1 MRQDARGGGDSERAQ
16 GTGQVSGGSGS
27 RIQASADL
35 AKTAGRSGEN
45 PGSSRFRGTRL
56 QVAAGSLGLV
66 TAGFVHPGE
75 RGQPGKEEEEEE
87 AADRTERPQSRG
99 AERPRQATRTRTAP
113 SAAPRAAPRQSGSL
127 LGLRLA
133 VFPEALVTLQIGVAS
148 KSPRG

>member
-16 GTGQVSGGSGS
+16 GTRQVSGGSGS

-45 PGSSRFRGTRL
+45 PRSRRFRGTRL

-75 RGQPGKEEEEEE
+75 RGQPGKEEEEE

-99 AERPRQATRTRTAP
+99 AERPRHAT
-113 SAAPRAAPRQSGSL
+113 PRARPPL
-127 LGLRLA
+127 LRLA
-133 VFPEALVTLQIGVAS
+133 PLPARVDPFWGFVWQSFQKPW
-148 KSPRG
+148 

>member
-45 PGSSRFRGTRL
+45 PGSKRFRGTRL

-75 RGQPGKEEEEEE
+75 RGQPGKEEEE

-99 AERPRQATRTRTAP
+99 AERPRHAT
-113 SAAPRAAPRQSGSL
+113 PRARPPL
-127 LGLRLA
+127 LRLA
-133 VFPEALVTLQIGVAS
+133 PLPARVDPFWGFVWQSFQKPW
-148 KSPRG
+148 

>member
-1 MRQDARGGGDSERAQ
+1 MRQDVRGGGDSERAQ

-35 AKTAGRSGEN
+35 VKTAGRSGEN
-45 PGSSRFRGTRL
+45 PGSRRFRGTRL

-75 RGQPGKEEEEEE
+75 RGQPGKEEGE

-127 LGLRLA
+127 LGLRLQS
-133 VFPEALVTLQIGVAS
+133 FQKPW
-148 KSPRG
+148 

>member
-45 PGSSRFRGTRL
+45 PGSRRFRGTRL

-87 AADRTERPQSRG
+87 AADRTERPQSRARRG
-99 AERPRQATRTRTAP
+99 RAK
-113 SAAPRAAPRQSGSL
+113 PRARARPPL
-127 LGLRLA
+127 LRLA
-133 VFPEALVTLQIGVAS
+133 PLPARVDPFVCSLS
-148 KSPRG
+148 RSPGDSADWGGQ

>member
-1 MRQDARGGGDSERAQ
+1 MRQDARGGGDSECAQ

-45 PGSSRFRGTRL
+45 PGSRRFRGTRL

-99 AERPRQATRTRTAP
+99 AERPRHAT
-113 SAAPRAAPRQSGSL
+113 PRARPPL
-127 LGLRLA
+127 LRLA
-133 VFPEALVTLQIGVAS
+133 PLPARVDPFWGFVCSLS
-148 KSPRG
+148 RSPGDSADWGGQ

>member
-45 PGSSRFRGTRL
+45 PGSRRFRGTRL

-99 AERPRQATRTRTAP
+99 AERPRQATRTRTRTAP

-127 LGLRLA
+127 LGLRLQS
-133 VFPEALVTLQIGVAS
+133 FQKPW
-148 KSPRG
+148 

>member
-45 PGSSRFRGTRL
+45 PGSRRFRGTRL

-75 RGQPGKEEEEEE
+75 RGQPGKEEEEGE

-99 AERPRQATRTRTAP
+99 AERPRQATRTAP

-127 LGLRLA
+127 LGLRLQS
-133 VFPEALVTLQIGVAS
+133 FQKPW
-148 KSPRG
+148 

>member
-45 PGSSRFRGTRL
+45 PGSRRFRGTRL

-87 AADRTERPQSRG
+87 AADRTERPQSRARRG
-99 AERPRQATRTRTAP
+99 RAK
-113 SAAPRAAPRQSGSL
+113 PRARPPL
-127 LGLRLA
+127 LRLA
-133 VFPEALVTLQIGVAS
+133 PPPARVDPFWGFVWQSFQKPW
-148 KSPRG
+148 

>member
-16 GTGQVSGGSGS
+16 GTGQVSSGSGS

-45 PGSSRFRGTRL
+45 PGSRRFRGTRL

-66 TAGFVHPGE
+66 TAGFVHPRE

-87 AADRTERPQSRG
+87 AADRTERPQSRARRG
-99 AERPRQATRTRTAP
+99 RAT
-113 SAAPRAAPRQSGSL
+113 PRARARPPL
-127 LGLRLA
+127 LRLA
-133 VFPEALVTLQIGVAS
+133 PPPARVDPFWGFVCSLS
-148 KSPRG
+148 RSPGDSADWGGQ

>member
-1 MRQDARGGGDSERAQ
+1 MEDARGERAQ

-45 PGSSRFRGTRL
+45 PGSRRFRGTRL

-75 RGQPGKEEEEEE
+75 RGQPGKEEEEGE

-99 AERPRQATRTRTAP
+99 AERPRHAHGPLCCASRRPPPEWIPFGA
-113 SAAPRAAPRQSGSL
+113 SF
-127 LGLRLA
+127 A

>member
-1 MRQDARGGGDSERAQ
+1 MRQDARGGGDSEHAQ

-45 PGSSRFRGTRL
+45 PGSRRFRGTRL

-75 RGQPGKEEEEEE
+75 RGQPGKEEEEGE

-99 AERPRQATRTRTAP
+99 AERPRQATRTAP

-133 VFPEALVTLQIGVAS
+133 VFPETLVTLQIGVAS